1 MEKKIKNRV
10 HIWID
15 LENTPNVP
23 FFEPIVKR
31 LREMNH
37 TVYITCRDYSDIP
50 ALSKLYDIQG
60 STVGRHGGKNKVKK
74 VFIGLLRSMLLAKWA
89 RKKQIDIA
97 VGFGSRTLAVASR
110 LLKIPN
116 ATVLDYEH
124 ASMCACRFCD
134 WIFAP
139 EEVSSQYLIERGIPE
154 KKLIKYTGLKEEVYA
169 GVYKYNN
176 GLLDQLKYDE
186 EKVVVT
192 IRPPATKAHY
202 HDHLSEIICRRVLER
217 IVGDSFTMAI
227 FVRRDGDST
236 FDRFLQY
243 ENIKTITAPVKGL
256 DLIINSDLVIS
267 GGGTMVRE
275 AAALGVPAYSIFT
288 GKMAAV
294 DERLARQRRLI
305 LIRKPKDVSR
315 IQFVKRDKQVCCD
328 GKKASVLEFFVN
340 EFVRLARKSRS

>member
-1 MEKKIKNRV
+1 VEKKIRNRV

-31 LREMNH
+31 LREINH

-50 ALSKLYDIQG
+50 TLSQLYGIQG
-60 STVGRHGGKNKVKK
+60 YTVGWHGGKNKIQK

-89 RKKQIDIA
+89 RKKQIDLA
-97 VGFGSRTLAVASR
+97 VGFGSRTLAVAAR

-139 EEVSSQYLIERGIPE
+139 EEVSSKYLFERGIPG
-154 KKLIKYTGLKEEVYA
+154 KKLIKYAGLKEEVYA
-169 GVYKYNN
+169 GVYKYN
-176 GLLDQLKYDE
+176 GRLLSQLEYDG
-186 EKVVVT
+186 EKVIVT

-202 HDHLSEIICRRVLER
+202 HDNLSEIICIRVLER
-217 IVGDSFTMAI
+217 IVQDPSSTAI
-227 FVRRDGDST
+227 FLRRDGDST
-236 FDRFLQY
+236 FDKFLQY
-243 ENIKTITAPVKGL
+243 QNIKTITTPVKGL

-305 LIRKPKDVSR
+305 LIRKPKDVTK
-315 IQFVKRDKQVCCD
+315 IQFVKRDKQVCCE
-328 GKKASVLEFFVN
+328 GKKTSVLEFFVN
-340 EFVRLARKSRS
+340 EFVRLAMKSRS